1 MRPIRVARTLWRGA
15 ALAGIGLAGGAALV
29 TARHLLMTPQ
39 PLENGLPGEGRVDRA
54 HGGEMYYT
62 VAGPVDA
69 RPVVLLHG
77 FYPGAS
83 NYEYHAI
90 FSRLAETNRVYA
102 PDWLGFGMS
111 ERPALSHTGEFYAAM
126 LRGFLRDVVGA
137 PAAVVAYGRA
147 ANIATRVAADA
158 PELFDRLT
166 LVAPD
171 ATLGMRP
178 DPTLSQ
184 TVARLFQKVSL
195 GVTPYAILTLRPALR
210 LAASRRSAVGPMEVD
225 EQTIDHLY
233 ASAHQFGGEYAA
245 LALLTGELDLPI
257 RQIFPI
263 LRTPTLIIVGARD
276 PQRPLVAM
284 EGLVALNPRADL
296 EVIANAGETVFL
308 DQPTLFVHTLH
319 RWLVRRVT
327 RHEPAPRV
335 AQVAQVAPVVAP
347 TAPQESLSQS
357 TPTDTPTEQPSAPP
371 VKIVPVLEDTPQR
384 RPREARVLRS
394 PDGAALADA
403 TDPTRVSQPLTLEPD
418 EQPRPESAGPSARFT
433 ASEPRHTR
441 LTPPS
446 ATAFRYAP
454 ESHIH
459 VLRSDRDRGGGRST
473 RHH

>member
-1 MRPIRVARTLWRGA
+1 MRPMRVARTLWRGA

-90 FSRLAETNRVYA
+90 FARLAETHRVYA

-126 LRGFLRDVVGA
+126 LTGFLRDVVKA

-147 ANIATRVAADA
+147 ANIAARVATDTPA
-158 PELFDRLT
+158 LFDRLT

-171 ATLGMRP
+171 AELGTHPEPTLG
-178 DPTLSQ
+178 Q

-257 RQIFPI
+257 RQVFP
-263 LRTPTLIIVGARD
+263 LMRTPTLIIVGARD
-276 PQRPLVAM
+276 PQRPLDAM

-319 RWLVRRVT
+319 RWLARRVT
-327 RHEPAPRV
+327 RYEPVP
-335 AQVAQVAPVVAP
+335 QVASVSRTAQAAPVAPIVAPVA
-347 TAPQESLSQS
+347 
-357 TPTDTPTEQPSAPP
+357 
-371 VKIVPVLEDTPQR
+371 
-384 RPREARVLRS
+384 
-394 PDGAALADA
+394 
-403 TDPTRVSQPLTLEPD
+403 
-418 EQPRPESAGPSARFT
+418 
-433 ASEPRHTR
+433 
-441 LTPPS
+441 PPS
-446 ATAFRYAP
+446 ATEGHDATHADRSAAIRAAGEDRSGAGGYAAATSP
-454 ESHIH
+454 
-459 VLRSDRDRGGGRST
+459 RGACAAIS
-473 RHH
+473 

>member
-1 MRPIRVARTLWRGA
+1 M
-15 ALAGIGLAGGAALV
+15 GLAGGAALV
-29 TARHLLMTPQ
+29 TARHLLTTPQ

-62 VAGPVDA
+62 VAGPTDA

-111 ERPALSHTGEFYAAM
+111 ERPTLSHTGEFYSAM
-126 LRGFLRDVVGA
+126 LAGFLRDVVGT
-137 PAAVVAYGRA
+137 PAAVVAHGRA

-158 PELFDRLT
+158 PNLFDRLT
-166 LVAPD
+166 LVAPE
-171 ATLGMRP
+171 AELGMRP
-178 DPTLSQ
+178 DPTLGQ

-195 GVTPYAILTLRPALR
+195 GITPYAILTLRPALR

-225 EQTIDHLY
+225 EQTLDHLY

-257 RQIFPI
+257 RQVFP
-263 LRTPTLIIVGARD
+263 LMRTPTLIIVGARD
-276 PQRPLVAM
+276 QERPLDTM

-296 EVIANAGETVFL
+296 EMIANAGETVFL

-319 RWLVRRVT
+319 RWLARRVT
-327 RHEPAPRV
+327 RHEPVP
-335 AQVAQVAPVVAP
+335 QVAQVARVAQMASTAQAAPAVPVTLATSVASP
-347 TAPQESLSQS
+347 ALTELPS
-357 TPTDTPTEQPSAPP
+357 PPTPTEQPSAAPP
-371 VKIVPVLEDTPQR
+371 VKIVPVLEDSAQR

-394 PDGAALADA
+394 PDDAALADTA
-403 TDPTRVSQPLTLEPD
+403 DPTRVSQPLALEPD
-418 EQPRPESAGPSARFT
+418 EQPRSESAGPSARFT
-433 ASEPRHTR
+433 MPQPRSTR
-441 LTPPS
+441 AAPPS
-446 ATAFRYAP
+446 ATAFHYAP
-454 ESHIH
+454 ESHAHIM
-459 VLRSDRDRGGGRST
+459 RSDRGGGRST
-473 RHH
+473 RHR